1 MMKTID
7 DYMNDPSIIDEPLA
21 LREIHAIRL
30 KTHDETKGMSTS
42 EFTAFI
48 HEQASEFLSV
58 TPLNLTQS
66 PNVNCGT
73 GVA

>member
-1 MMKTID
+1 MKTID

-30 KTHDETKGMSTS
+30 KIYDETKGMSAN

-48 HEQASEFLSV
+48 HKQATEFLNEQKMVIPKIS
-58 TPLNLTQS
+58 NL
-66 PNVNCGT
+66 
-73 GVA
+73 